1 MNYFSVVMSFL
12 QNRQTFLEDIYQ
24 GQNLKSKSFG
34 LLVSS
39 AIFLGIYGLIIGAYG
54 GWLQAIVSAIK
65 LPALYLLTLVICFP
79 TLYFFNIM
87 FGSKQTFDQYLSL
100 LLTAV
105 AVMSVLLFGFAPV
118 AIFFLMSTTSYF
130 FFLLLNVA
138 IFSITGFLGINF
150 FYQEMLKFADQEE
163 EGKKIRLN
171 ILRYWLGLY
180 AFVGTQLA
188 WTLRPFFGAPN
199 VPFALF
205 REQDSNFYV
214 AILRS
219 ISELLGLG

>member
-1 MNYFSVVMSFL
+1 MNYFATVMSFL
-12 QNRQTFLEDIYQ
+12 QNREAFLADIDQ
-24 GQNLKSKSFG
+24 GENLNSKIFG

-39 AIFLGIYGLIIGAYG
+39 AIFLGIYGLIIGGYG

-79 TLYFFNIM
+79 TLYFFNLM
-87 FGSKQTFDQYLSL
+87 FGSKQRFNQYLAL

-105 AVMSVLLFGFAPV
+105 AVMSILLFGFAPV
-118 AIFFLMSTTSYF
+118 AIFFLMSTKNYF
-130 FFLLLNVA
+130 FFLLLNVV
-138 IFSITGFLGINF
+138 IFSITGFLGISF
-150 FYQEMLKFADQEE
+150 FYKEMVRLMKKDEA
-163 EGKKIRLN
+163 GTKIRIN

-188 WTLRPFFGAPN
+188 WTLRPFFGSPD

-205 REQDSNFYV
+205 REKDSNFYL

-219 ISELLGLG
+219 IAELFKS

>member
-1 MNYFSVVMSFL
+1 MNYFATVMSFL
-12 QNRQTFLEDIYQ
+12 QNREAFLADIDQ
-24 GQNLKSKSFG
+24 GENLNSKIFG
-34 LLVSS
+34 LLISS
-39 AIFLGIYGLIIGAYG
+39 AIFLGIYGLIIGGYG

-79 TLYFFNIM
+79 TLYFFNLM
-87 FGSKQTFDQYLSL
+87 FGSKQRFNQYLAL

-105 AVMSVLLFGFAPV
+105 AVMSILLFGFAPV
-118 AIFFLMSTTSYF
+118 AIFFLMSTKNYF
-130 FFLLLNVA
+130 FFLLLNVI
-138 IFSITGFLGINF
+138 IFSITGFLGISF
-150 FYQEMLKFADQEE
+150 FYKEMVRLIKKDEA
-163 EGKKIRLN
+163 GTKIRIN

-188 WTLRPFFGAPN
+188 WTLRPFFGSPD

-205 REQDSNFYV
+205 RDKDSNFYL

-219 ISELLGLG
+219 IAELLNF

>member
-1 MNYFSVVMSFL
+1 MNYFATVMSFL
-12 QNRQTFLEDIYQ
+12 QNREAFLADIDQ
-24 GQNLKSKSFG
+24 GENLNSKIFG

-39 AIFLGIYGLIIGAYG
+39 AIFLGIYGLIIGGYG

-79 TLYFFNIM
+79 TLYFFNLM
-87 FGSKQTFDQYLSL
+87 FGSKQRFNQYLAL

-105 AVMSVLLFGFAPV
+105 AVMSILLFGFAPV
-118 AIFFLMSTTSYF
+118 AIFFLMSTKNYF
-130 FFLLLNVA
+130 FFLLLNVV
-138 IFSITGFLGINF
+138 IFSITGFLGISF
-150 FYQEMLKFADQEE
+150 FYKEMVRLIKKDEA
-163 EGKKIRLN
+163 GTKIRIN

-188 WTLRPFFGAPN
+188 WTLRPFFGSPD

-205 REQDSNFYV
+205 RDKDSNFYL

-219 ISELLGLG
+219 IAELLNF